1 MIPLSESA
9 VFGFFKAFATVF
21 IGVLL
26 LLNHNRR
33 LRVRI
38 GRTRS
43 RFLNLRRRQ
52 KLSAVGWIH
61 CKKKMHRVSQSRDPK
76 TEAQL
81 QSLHC
86 DKKTAWESESQQ
98 SQTSALR
105 YRFLITEL
113 NIEESSDQSSKW
125 DTLEDNYEL
134 ILKAINNPGPH
145 LNNSNTQ

>member
-9 VFGFFKAFATVF
+9 VFSVVEAFATVF

-26 LLNHNRR
+26 LLNYNRR

-38 GRTRS
+38 SSNNVTISQLKETTKTLSSGLDS
-43 RFLNLRRRQ
+43 LKEKKIHVYLNREIQ
-52 KLSAVGWIH
+52 
-61 CKKKMHRVSQSRDPK
+61 K
-76 TEAQL
+76 TEEQL

-134 ILKAINNPGPH
+134 ILKAINNPVH
-145 LNNSNTQ
+145 T